1 MNSKVINVYHKS
13 FKKYLIIFTNII
25 IFLFLIRWFV
35 NNIDF
40 RLFMGSFQLIPLWAG
55 IGTVAINISAIVFYG
70 LRMSLFLD
78 SPFKKSFGIIMLGYG
93 FNALLP
99 FRLGE
104 AAKIFYANRIYSVS
118 ATKLVR
124 ALFLEH
130 LFDLTVVLFLGF
142 MAIYFR
148 QEIIKSSIIY
158 FLTGIVLTLFLVM
171 ISFKGVFLKS
181 PWGERLNRSNIFRTL
196 SNIFDI
202 TMERRK
208 LFSIAFYTMT
218 IWFFNLFTI
227 YYSFN
232 LFFNDIP
239 FSIINAI
246 VLLIIMSLAIAMPS
260 APAGVGLYEAGIVAY
275 LVYAFNISNER
286 ALASAFLFHFLV
298 TIPQIISTVIVL
310 LKNKLTS
317 RKFLIKLL

>member
-1 MNSKVINVYHKS
+1 
-13 FKKYLIIFTNII
+13 
-25 IFLFLIRWFV
+25 
-35 NNIDF
+35 
-40 RLFMGSFQLIPLWAG
+40 MGSLQLIPLWVG
-55 IGTVAINISAIVFYG
+55 IVTVAINISVMVFYG

-78 SPFKKSFGIIMLGYG
+78 LPFKKSFGIIMLGYG

-104 AAKIFYANRIYSVS
+104 AAKIFYANRIYFVS

-142 MAIYFR
+142 MAIYFK
-148 QEIIKSSIIY
+148 QEIIKSGIIY
-158 FLTGIVLTLFLVM
+158 LLAGIVLTLFLIM
-171 ISFKGVFLKS
+171 ISFKEVFLKS
-181 PWGERLNRSNIFRTL
+181 PWGERLNRINIFRRL
-196 SNIFDI
+196 SNVFDI
-202 TMERRK
+202 NMERKK
-208 LFSIAFYTMT
+208 LFSIAFCTII
-218 IWFFNLFTI
+218 IWFFNLSGI

-232 LFFNDIP
+232 LFFNDIQ
-239 FSIINAI
+239 FSIINAV

-286 ALASAFLFHFLV
+286 ALASAFFFHLLV
-298 TIPQIISTVIVL
+298 TIPQIIGTIILL
-310 LKNKLTS
+310 LKNRMTG
-317 RKFLIKLL
+317 RKF